1 MYAFGFHRSKIA
13 NLRSSLKCDG
23 QPDQTSSPADGA
35 DWKRVLVLSLN
46 HLVGQVEHALRNGED
61 ERVALGTF
69 SQSFFLLRRLRPAA
83 DHARRVRSNAAER
96 SRRSIS
102 RAT

>member
-69 SQSFFLLRRLRPAA
+69 SQSFFLLGRPAA
-83 DHARRVRSNAAER
+83 DHARTVRSKAAER